1 MQRISVTPRTNLD
14 ARAKET
20 GFEFATID
28 GQPYWDERSYYG
40 FSLSQIERDIE
51 APTGELHDLCL
62 KLAARIIAD
71 DTLLT
76 RLAIPSHAWP
86 LIRASH
92 TRGEPSLYG
101 RLDLSY
107 DGKGPAKLLEY
118 NADTPT
124 ALFEASVFQWLW
136 LEDLRSDHVLPTEA
150 DQYNSLHEA
159 LIERFKAIKAF
170 HTKASDLHLACD
182 PDSTEDKGLI
192 AYLEDCAFQAGFDTA
207 TFGIADVGTHGKGP
221 FVDLDDAPV
230 HLMFKLYPW
239 EWMFAD
245 TFSRSPSMLET
256 RFIEP
261 PWKAV
266 LSTKG
271 ILPLLWEMAPNH
283 PNLLESYFE
292 DDPRA
297 KRLGDRYV
305 RKPLYSREGSN
316 VTIVDGVFTLDGEKG
331 PYDAGGFVRQA
342 IAPLPEFAGNYP
354 VIGSWI
360 VGDKAC
366 GMGVREDTTMITRN
380 TSRFI
385 PHAILP

>member
-1 MQRISVTPRTNLD
+1 MQRFPAAPRSNLA
-14 ARAKET
+14 ARATET

-28 GQPYWDERSYYG
+28 GKPYWDERAYYG
-40 FSLSQIERDIE
+40 FSLKQIERDIE
-51 APTGELHDLCL
+51 TPSSELAALCV
-62 KLAARIIAD
+62 KLAARIVAD
-71 DTLLT
+71 DKLLT
-76 RLAIPSHAWP
+76 RLAIPPHAWP

-92 TRGEPSLYG
+92 KRDEPSLYG

-136 LEDLRSDHVLPTEA
+136 LEDLRSDKLLPTDA
-150 DQYNSLHEA
+150 DQFNSLHEA
-159 LIERFKAIKAF
+159 LIERFKEIKAY
-170 HTKASDLHLACD
+170 HKTVSDLHLACD

-207 TFGIADVGTHGKGP
+207 TFGIGDVGTHGKGP

-239 EWMFAD
+239 EWMLAD
-245 TFSRSPSMLET
+245 KFSQSPSMLET

-266 LSTKG
+266 LSNKG

-283 PNLLESYFE
+283 RNLLESYFE

-297 KRLGDRYV
+297 KRLGDRYA

-316 VTIVDGVFTLDGEKG
+316 VAIVDGVFTLDGDKG
-331 PYDAGGFVRQA
+331 PYDKGGFVRQA
-342 IAPLPEFAGNYP
+342 LAPLPEFAGNYP

-360 VGDKAC
+360 VGDAAC
-366 GMGVREDTTMITRN
+366 GMGIREDTTMITRN
-380 TSRFI
+380 SSRFV